1 MDMGV
6 SDPAARAKSIVLRG
20 AHVQIGLLNHQ
31 RIVPR
36 HLVDTAGSL
45 VMRGVDAAGP
55 CLRRLLEGA
64 PAPTLHVMVDDVS
77 PVPQPDRLRAR
88 VRLSG
93 TLERI
98 QIRDCAQALAHLGAE
113 VDEPLVRLR
122 PEWLQLRDPA
132 KHDVPMEAYRM
143 ARPDPLC
150 GWEAEWLTELNRSD
164 PDLIR
169 LLAATETTLGPAD
182 RVCLLGADSAGIDL
196 RLYRNERS
204 ADLRL
209 LFVRPAG
216 CPCQARRAF
225 DEMVNSRL

>member
-1 MDMGV
+1 MGV
-6 SDPAARAKSIVLRG
+6 MVTAARAKSIVLRG

-45 VMRGVDAAGP
+45 VMRGADAAGP
-55 CLRRLLEGA
+55 CLSRLLEGA
-64 PAPTLHVMVDDVS
+64 PAPTLHVVVDDVS

-88 VRLSG
+88 VRLAG
-93 TLERI
+93 TLEQIR
-98 QIRDCAQALAHLGAE
+98 IRDCAQLLTHLGASA
-113 VDEPLVRLR
+113 DEPLVRLR
-122 PEWLQLRDPA
+122 PAWVQLHDPLGR
-132 KHDVPMEAYRM
+132 DVPMQAYRTT
-143 ARPDPLC
+143 RPDPLC

-169 LLAATETTLGPAD
+169 LLAGTETPVHPGD

-196 RLYRNERS
+196 RLYRRGRS
-204 ADLRL
+204 SDLRL
-209 LFVRPAG
+209 LFTRPAR

-225 DEMVNSRL
+225 DAMVNSRL